1 RLLDADPLPR
11 GRRARQLPRIS
22 DLARNRP
29 ARPSVAAARL
39 GAADLVAARAD
50 LGDAGA
56 ARVGAG
62 RLAAAGDRLVP
73 RYERGLRGARRGVP
87 RSLRTPR
94 ARESVVRADVNW
106 LRVFF
111 VGGLTSYRALFRWLN
126 PWVYVPLMLGY
137 PLFQIVFFAYLGRG
151 VRLGSDR
158 FFLIGNAVAV
168 TAVACLF
175 GMGQVIGNERWFQ
188 TLPALL
194 SSPASRLALFL
205 GRSLPTM
212 LNSIFVAAFSLTVGA
227 LVLRVHIGAGAVGGL
242 ALAILAASFSCT
254 GLGLCF
260 GALGLRG
267 RNVLIFA
274 NLVVGVMLVICGVN
288 VPLSE

>member
-1 RLLDADPLPR
+1 
-11 GRRARQLPRIS
+11 
-22 DLARNRP
+22 
-29 ARPSVAAARL
+29 
-39 GAADLVAARAD
+39 
-50 LGDAGA
+50 
-56 ARVGAG
+56 
-62 RLAAAGDRLVP
+62 
-73 RYERGLRGARRGVP
+73 
-87 RSLRTPR
+87 
-94 ARESVVRADVNW
+94 VNW

-126 PWVYVPLMLGY
+126 PWVYVPIMLVY
-137 PLFQIVFFAYLGRG
+137 PIFQILFFAYLGRG
-151 VRLGSDR
+151 AGLESDT
-158 FFLIGNAVAV
+158 FFLIGNAVSV

-188 TLPALL
+188 TLPVLL

-212 LNSIFVAAFSLTVGA
+212 LNAIFVSAFSLAVGA
-227 LVLRVHIGAGAVGGL
+227 IVLGVTIPASAVEGL
-242 ALAILAASFSCT
+242 AFAILACSFSCT

-274 NLVVGVMLVICGVN
+274 NLVDGLILVICGVN
-288 VPLSE
+288 VPLQELPGWVQTISRGLPLTHGIEAARRVVAGASAGAVAHLLVVEVLIGIVYLLAGIALLRLFELEGRRTASLETF